1 MKLRTAL
8 VIGGIFAAQLATAQP
23 VPSATTSPTSLQDEW
38 NFSITP
44 YLWGMGVRGSLSHNN
59 VSKPVKVTL
68 GDLLSDL
75 KFLAMLTAE
84 ARTPQYGL
92 YLDALYG
99 DLGKSV
105 AKVVGRAD
113 LNANV
118 SAQLSMITLAPNFRL
133 YSSKTSHVDGLIG
146 ARYLG
151 LNTKTTVSDSALNVS
166 NQYKITENLTTAVAG
181 VKGRFNLGDSNYFV
195 PFYVDAGGGQHS
207 SFTSQAYLGI
217 GRAYDW
223 GDVSLVAKNVY
234 YNFKVSNSNVDLN
247 MFGAAVGVTFRF

>member
-8 VIGGIFAAQLATAQP
+8 VISGIFAAQLATAQP
-23 VPSATTSPTSLQDEW
+23 VPSTTSSVTSIQDQW

-44 YLWGMGVRGSLSHNN
+44 YLWGLGVTGSLSYNN
-59 VSKPVKVTL
+59 VSKPVKATL
-68 GDLLSDL
+68 GDLLSDM
-75 KFLAMLTAE
+75 KFIAMFTAE

-99 DLGKSV
+99 DLGTSV
-105 AKVVGRAD
+105 AKVVGRSD
-113 LNANV
+113 LNANIT
-118 SAQLSMITLAPNFRL
+118 SQLSMITLAPNFRL
-133 YSSKTSHVDGLIG
+133 YSSKSSHVDGLIG

-151 LNTKTTVSDSALNVS
+151 LNTKTTISDPALNVS
-166 NQYKITENLTTAVAG
+166 TKFKVTENITTAVAG

-195 PFYVDAGGGQHS
+195 PFYIDAGGGQHS

-234 YNFKVSNSNVDLN
+234 YNFKVENANVDLN
-247 MFGAAVGVTFRF
+247 MLGAAVGVTFRF